1 MGQTQRGCR
10 ADPRPER
17 VGAWPSR
24 GRGPAGLGAGPRAA
38 RLLCRC
44 RGRACWRAA
53 SRLRDGPRAMAA
65 SLGPAGVGGAGPSG
79 FAFDSGLEIKTRSVE
94 QTLLPLVSQVNWLPA
109 RPLVSLRQRPA
120 MAAAARTTRGRV
132 GPGGR
137 QPLPHIPHQ
146 DCGVGSGC
154 LSEAWGPDSV
164 AAAAFGLDH
173 PKSGRE
179 AEWAARQGRQRGGEP
194 SADRRAG
201 QAGAPPGLPRATRLG
216 LRLRRPRAQRGA
228 PRGLPRGRG
237 DPAGAHMFAS
247 PVHTPTAGHSGRGIA
262 AGLQVQRALP
272 EAFVP
277 VPCACRLAVRPFTPG
292 HPACPCPLTCRF
304 CLASEECSEALSDS

>member
-1 MGQTQRGCR
+1 M
-10 ADPRPER
+10 A
-17 VGAWPSR
+17 VR

-79 FAFDSGLEIKTRSVE
+79 FAYDSGLEIKTRSVE

-109 RPLVSLRQRPA
+109 RPLVSLRPRPA
-120 MAAAARTTRGRV
+120 MAAAARTPRGRV

-146 DCGVGSGC
+146 ECGVGSGR
-154 LSEAWGPDSV
+154 LSKAWAPDSV

-194 SADRRAG
+194 SGDPRAG
-201 QAGAPPGLPRATRLG
+201 QAGAPPACPARPAWSSGGPGPSEGPRAGSPEAEGTLWGPTCSHPQSTPRL
-216 LRLRRPRAQRGA
+216 LAT
-228 PRGLPRGRG
+228 
-237 DPAGAHMFAS
+237 PAGALLPAS
-247 PVHTPTAGHSGRGIA
+247 KSSVLSPRPLSLSPARVGSLGAHSPLA
-262 AGLQVQRALP
+262 TLP
-272 EAFVP
+272 AP
-277 VPCACRLAVRPFTPG
+277 
-292 HPACPCPLTCRF
+292 
-304 CLASEECSEALSDS
+304 